1 VTIRTACSQAASPEV
16 CARELAASLRG
27 VDPALLVFFATPS
40 FEPVRLGDALARE
53 FGNVP
58 AIGCTT
64 AGELTSGRMLMDSI
78 VMMALGK
85 DCIDRAHVCA
95 VEGAVESAD
104 VRRAAEKLE
113 ARLDR
118 PLASLSPDQHVG
130 LVLHDGLKCAEER
143 VMSQLCE
150 LTNVPFVGGSAGDGM
165 KFVRTTVFENF
176 TPLDGASVLCLL
188 QPKRAY
194 SILKTQSFVVL
205 DRVLTAT
212 DVDEPR
218 RTVKSFNGHPA
229 LREYAA
235 QVGVPADAVHR
246 YFRRHPVGVV
256 MPDGE
261 PFVRGLQRA
270 SGDDIVLFCQIK
282 EGTSV
287 SLLEARDIVERT
299 RLDLEQAI
307 QRLGSC
313 SGIIDFDCVE
323 RRSELVRSN
332 QCPAYAEL
340 FAKVPTVGFSTYGE
354 SYIGHINQTAT
365 MLLIA

>member
-1 VTIRTACSQAASPEV
+1 MTIRTACSQAASPEV
-16 CARELAASLRG
+16 CARELATALRG
-27 VDPALLVFFATPS
+27 IDPALLVFFAAPS

-53 FGNVP
+53 FGSVP

-64 AGELTSGRMLMDSI
+64 AGEITSGRMLVDSV
-78 VMMALGK
+78 VMMALGR
-85 DCIDRAHVCA
+85 DCIERAHVCA

-104 VRRAAEKLE
+104 VRRAAQQLE
-113 ARLDR
+113 ARIDR
-118 PLASLSPDQHVG
+118 PLAALSPEHHVG

-165 KFVRTTVFENF
+165 KFVRTVVFENF
-176 TPLDGASVLCLL
+176 APRDGSSVLCLL
-188 QPKRAY
+188 QPKRPY
-194 SILKTQSFVVL
+194 SILKTQSFAVL

-212 DVDEPR
+212 EVDEPR
-218 RTVKSFNGHPA
+218 RTVKSFNGRPA
-229 LREYAA
+229 LQEYAA
-235 QVGVPADAVHR
+235 QLGVRVEDVHR

-282 EGTSV
+282 EDTSV
-287 SLLEARDIVERT
+287 KLLEARDIVERT
-299 RLDLEQAI
+299 RIDLEQAI
-307 QRLGSC
+307 ERLGGC

-323 RRSELVRSN
+323 RRSELVRSE
-332 QCPAYAEL
+332 QCAAYAEL
-340 FAKVPTVGFSTYGE
+340 FAGVPTAGFSTYGE

-365 MLLIA
+365 MLLIG